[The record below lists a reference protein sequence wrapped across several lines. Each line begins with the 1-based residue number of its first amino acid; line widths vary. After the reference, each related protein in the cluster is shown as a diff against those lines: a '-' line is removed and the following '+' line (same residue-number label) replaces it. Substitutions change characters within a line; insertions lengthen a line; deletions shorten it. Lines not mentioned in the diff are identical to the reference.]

1 MLWRKICPFPL
12 IRKASIFL
20 GECPPSLRIA
30 LPVID
35 SDANCLLPWLGRHN
49 LDKTYKCHCTELNIA
64 FLVM

>member
-1 MLWRKICPFPL
+1 MELCFGVKSAR
-12 IRKASIFL
+12 
-20 GECPPSLRIA
+20 PPSLRIA

>member
-1 MLWRKICPFPL
+1 MELCFGVKSAPY
-12 IRKASIFL
+12 
-20 GECPPSLRIA
+20 PSLRIA

-49 LDKTYKCHCTELNIA
+49 LDKTYKCHRTELNIA